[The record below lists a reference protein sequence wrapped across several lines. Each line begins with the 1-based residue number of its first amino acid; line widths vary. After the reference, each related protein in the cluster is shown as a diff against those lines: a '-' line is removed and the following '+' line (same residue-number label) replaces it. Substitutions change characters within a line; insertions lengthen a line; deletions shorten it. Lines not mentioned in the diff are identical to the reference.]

1 MASVRTAAEF
11 GAVARAGRLAQ
22 GWTQQ
27 QAANEAGVSRQFVIQ
42 VESGKHARAELWR
55 VLALL
60 ASVGVELTATTSPTQ
75 PSPERSV
82 LSGPHV
88 LDLATYLD
96 AFRGT

>member
-27 QAANEAGVSRQFVIQ
+27 QAANQAGVSRQFVIQ
-42 VESGKHARAELWR
+42 VESGEHARAELWR

-75 PSPERSV
+75 PS
-82 LSGPHV
+82 SGPSA
-88 LDLATYLD
+88 DPGAQ
-96 AFRGT
+96 GC